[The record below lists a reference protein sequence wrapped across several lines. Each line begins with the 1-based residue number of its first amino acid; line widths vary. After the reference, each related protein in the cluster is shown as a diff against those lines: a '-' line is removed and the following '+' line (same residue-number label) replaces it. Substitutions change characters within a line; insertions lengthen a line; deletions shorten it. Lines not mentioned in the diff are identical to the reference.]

1 MGLKNDYRYCE
12 SIIKE
17 NSKTF
22 YKAFSLLGKE
32 KSNAIYAVYAY
43 CRATD
48 DSIDIHHS
56 SEKLKILEK
65 KLNDFEKGNTPDEPL
80 WRALSDIF
88 ENYKMDIKPFYEMI
102 EGQKMDIGFSQPEDQ
117 KDLLSYCYY
126 VAGTV
131 GKMLLPII
139 ASEKHEEIDVGK
151 IKLGEA
157 MQITNILRDIGEDFE
172 NGRIYIP
179 KNIMEKYNYSK
190 NDLKNKVIND
200 NFIKMWEYE
209 AEQAQKMYDDFYN
222 FIDYFDKDSK
232 KSVLASAK
240 LYNAILDAVRKNGY
254 NCLTERN
261 YINNIE
267 KMKIIS
273 KIKL

>member
-1 MGLKNDYRYCE
+1 MN
-12 SIIKE
+12 
-17 NSKTF
+17 
-22 YKAFSLLGKE
+22 
-32 KSNAIYAVYAY
+32 
-43 CRATD
+43 
-48 DSIDIHHS
+48 
-56 SEKLKILEK
+56 
-65 KLNDFEKGNTPDEPL
+65 
-80 WRALSDIF
+80 
-88 ENYKMDIKPFYEMI
+88 IKPFYEMI
-102 EGQKMDIGFSQPEDQ
+102 EGQKMDIEYSQPQTQ
-117 KDLLSYCYY
+117 KDLLNYCYY

-139 ASEKHEEIDVGK
+139 ASEKYDEININK

-179 KNIMEKYNYSK
+179 VEIMKKYNYTKENLKSK
-190 NDLKNKVIND
+190 IIND

-222 FIDYFDKDSK
+222 YIDFFDKDSK
-232 KSVLASAK
+232 KPVLASAK
-240 LYNAILDAVRKNGY
+240 LYNAILDFVRKNGY

-261 YINNIE
+261 YVSNIE

-273 KIKL
+273 KIII

>member
-1 MGLKNDYRYCE
+1 MSLKDDYKYCE
-12 SIIKE
+12 SIIKD

-22 YKAFSLLGKE
+22 YKAFSLLKKE
-32 KSNAIYAVYAY
+32 KANSIYAVYAY
-43 CRATD
+43 CRVTD
-48 DSIDIHHS
+48 DSIDIYHS
-56 SEKLKILEK
+56 PEKLRILEK
-65 KLNDFEKGNTPDEPL
+65 KLNDFESGNTPDEPL
-80 WRALSDIF
+80 WRALEDVF
-88 ENYKMDIKPFYEMI
+88 RRYKMNIKPFYEMI
-102 EGQKMDIGFSQPEDQ
+102 EGQKMDIEYSQPQTQ
-117 KDLLSYCYY
+117 KDLLNYSYY

-139 ASEKHEEIDVGK
+139 ASEKYDEIDIDK

-157 MQITNILRDIGEDFE
+157 MQITNILRDVGEDFE

-179 KNIMEKYNYSK
+179 KKIMEEHNYSE

-209 AEQAQKMYDDFYN
+209 AEQAQKMYNDFYN
-222 FIDYFDKDSK
+222 YIDYFDKDSK
-232 KSVLASAK
+232 KPVLASAK
-240 LYNAILDAVRKNGY
+240 LYNAILDAIRKNGY

-273 KIKL
+273 KINI

>member
-32 KSNAIYAVYAY
+32 KSNAIYVVYAY
-43 CRATD
+43 CRVTD

-56 SEKLKILEK
+56 PEKLKILEK
-65 KLNDFEKGNTPDEPL
+65 KLNDFEKGNTPDETL

>member
-32 KSNAIYAVYAY
+32 KSNAIYVVYAY
-43 CRATD
+43 CRVTD

-56 SEKLKILEK
+56 PEKLKILEK

>member
-1 MGLKNDYRYCE
+1 MSLKDDYKYCE

-22 YKAFSLLGKE
+22 YKAFSLLKKE
-32 KSNAIYAVYAY
+32 KANAIYSVYAY
-43 CRATD
+43 CRVTD
-48 DSIDIHHS
+48 DSIDVYHS
-56 SEKLKILEK
+56 PKRLQILEK
-65 KLNDFEKGNTPDEPL
+65 KLNDFEEGNTPDEPL
-80 WRALSDIF
+80 WRALEDVF
-88 ENYKMDIKPFYEMI
+88 ERYKMNIKPFYEMI
-102 EGQKMDIGFSQPEDQ
+102 EGQKMDIKYSQPETQ
-117 KDLLSYCYY
+117 ENLLNYCYY

-139 ASEKHEEIDVGK
+139 ASEKYDEIDIDK

-179 KNIMEKYNYSK
+179 KKIMAGYNYSE

-209 AEQAQKMYDDFYN
+209 AKQAQEMYDDFYN
-222 FIDYFDKDSK
+222 YIDYFDKDSK
-232 KSVLASAK
+232 KPVLASAK

-261 YINNIE
+261 YVKNIE

-273 KIKL
+273 KISI

>member
-1 MGLKNDYRYCE
+1 MSLKDDYKYCE
-12 SIIKE
+12 SIIKD

-22 YKAFSLLGKE
+22 YKAFSLLKKE
-32 KSNAIYAVYAY
+32 KANSIYAVYAY
-43 CRATD
+43 CRVID
-48 DSIDIHHS
+48 DSIDIYHS
-56 SEKLKILEK
+56 PEKLRILEK
-65 KLNDFEKGNTPDEPL
+65 KLNAFEEGNTPDEPL
-80 WRALSDIF
+80 WRALEDVF
-88 ENYKMDIKPFYEMI
+88 ERYKMNIKPFYEMI
-102 EGQKMDIGFSQPEDQ
+102 EGQKMDIEYIQPQTQEN
-117 KDLLSYCYY
+117 LLNYCYY

-139 ASEKHEEIDVGK
+139 ASEKYDEIDIDK

-179 KNIMEKYNYSK
+179 KKIMEEHNYSE

-209 AEQAQKMYDDFYN
+209 AKQAQKMYDDFYN
-222 FIDYFDKDSK
+222 YIDYFDKDSK
-232 KSVLASAK
+232 KPVLASAK

-261 YINNIE
+261 YVKNIE

-273 KIKL
+273 KISI